1 MNPYGAHQGTLPRL
15 RREDRYRPETYGR
28 APLPFH
34 RAPQGAGHDL
44 LVMNPHPDLT
54 PPPAAGPGTALA
66 KLEALLP
73 APETARPLWDL

>member
-1 MNPYGAHQGTLPRL
+1 MNPSGAHRDTLPPP
-15 RREDRYRPETYGR
+15 RRGDRHRPETHGR

-34 RAPQGAGHDL
+34 RAPEGAGHDL
-44 LVMNPHPDLT
+44 LVMNPNPDLT
-54 PPPAAGPGTALA
+54 PPADPTVIALA